1 VRRPATL
8 TTRKSCAGSTRAK
21 PLDAYDERRMADQIT
36 REELVRCLAEVS
48 HKSWIKQKVR
58 DYGAVESDLST
69 DVHEH
74 DLERAEDT
82 VEELERLEL
91 WPR

>member
-1 VRRPATL
+1 
-8 TTRKSCAGSTRAK
+8 
-21 PLDAYDERRMADQIT
+21 MADEIT

-48 HKSWIKQKVR
+48 HRSWIKQKVR
-58 DYGAVESDLST
+58 DYGAVELDLST
-69 DVHEH
+69 EVHEH

-82 VEELERLEL
+82 VQELERLEL

>member
-1 VRRPATL
+1 
-8 TTRKSCAGSTRAK
+8 
-21 PLDAYDERRMADQIT
+21 MADEIT
-36 REELVRCLAEVS
+36 REELVQCLAEVS

-58 DYGAVESDLST
+58 DYGAVESDLLT
-69 DVHEH
+69 EVHEH

-82 VEELERLEL
+82 VRELERLGI

>member
-1 VRRPATL
+1 MPDIRISELPAAATPADADLAPLVQSSGATL
-8 TTRKSCAGSTRAK
+8 ETRRATVAQ
-21 PLDAYDERRMADQIT
+21 LRSAVLAD
-36 REELVRCLAEVS
+36 RGA
-48 HKSWIKQKVR
+48 HVR

-69 DVHEH
+69 EVHEH

-82 VEELERLEL
+82 VQELERLDL

>member
-1 VRRPATL
+1 MSNRL
-8 TTRKSCAGSTRAK
+8 
-21 PLDAYDERRMADQIT
+21 T
-36 REELVRCLAEVS
+36 REELVRRLAEVS
-48 HKSWIKQKVR
+48 HRSWIKQKVR

-69 DVHEH
+69 EVHEH

-82 VEELERLEL
+82 VQELERLDL

>member
-1 VRRPATL
+1 
-8 TTRKSCAGSTRAK
+8 
-21 PLDAYDERRMADQIT
+21 MADEIT
-36 REELVRCLAEVS
+36 REELVRRLAEVS

-69 DVHEH
+69 EVHEH

-82 VEELERLEL
+82 VQELERLEL

>member
-1 VRRPATL
+1 M
-8 TTRKSCAGSTRAK
+8 
-21 PLDAYDERRMADQIT
+21 DDELT
-36 REELVRCLAEVS
+36 REELVRRLAGVS

-69 DVHEH
+69 EVHEH
-74 DLERAEDT
+74 DLERAEDA
-82 VEELERLEL
+82 VQELERLGV

>member
-1 VRRPATL
+1 
-8 TTRKSCAGSTRAK
+8 
-21 PLDAYDERRMADQIT
+21 MAEEVT

-58 DYGAVESDLST
+58 DYGAIEADLSRE
-69 DVHEH
+69 VHEH

-82 VEELERLEL
+82 VQELERLDL

>member
-1 VRRPATL
+1 M
-8 TTRKSCAGSTRAK
+8 
-21 PLDAYDERRMADQIT
+21 DDELT
-36 REELVRCLAEVS
+36 REELVRRLAEVS
-48 HKSWIKQKVR
+48 HRSWIKQKVR
-58 DYGAVESDLST
+58 DYGATEADLST

-82 VEELERLEL
+82 VQELERLDI

>member
-1 VRRPATL
+1 VPGR
-8 TTRKSCAGSTRAK
+8 S
-21 PLDAYDERRMADQIT
+21 
-36 REELVRCLAEVS
+36 LAR
-48 HKSWIKQKVR
+48 SWIKQKVR

-69 DVHEH
+69 EVHEH

-82 VEELERLEL
+82 VQELERLGI

>member
-1 VRRPATL
+1 MAEGL
-8 TTRKSCAGSTRAK
+8 TRG
-21 PLDAYDERRMADQIT
+21 
-36 REELVRCLAEVS
+36 ELVRRLAEVS

-58 DYGAVESDLST
+58 DYGAIEADLSRE
-69 DVHEH
+69 VHEH

-82 VEELERLEL
+82 VQELERLDL

>member
-1 VRRPATL
+1 MHEADPAPEAPG
-8 TTRKSCAGSTRAK
+8 RS
-21 PLDAYDERRMADQIT
+21 PLDAYDEWRMAEEIT
-36 REELVRCLAEVS
+36 REELVQCLAEVS
-48 HKSWIKQKVR
+48 HRSWIKQKVR

-69 DVHEH
+69 EVHEH

-82 VEELERLEL
+82 VQELERLDL

>member
-1 VRRPATL
+1 
-8 TTRKSCAGSTRAK
+8 
-21 PLDAYDERRMADQIT
+21 MADEIT
-36 REELVRCLAEVS
+36 REELVRRLAEVS

-58 DYGAVESDLST
+58 DYGAVEPDLST
-69 DVHEH
+69 EVHEH

-82 VEELERLEL
+82 VRELERLGI

>member
-1 VRRPATL
+1 
-8 TTRKSCAGSTRAK
+8 
-21 PLDAYDERRMADQIT
+21 MHADLT
-36 REELVRCLAEVS
+36 REELVRRLAEVS
-48 HKSWIKQKVR
+48 HTSWIKQKVR

-69 DVHEH
+69 EVHEH

-82 VEELERLEL
+82 VEELEPLGL

>member
-1 VRRPATL
+1 MT
-8 TTRKSCAGSTRAK
+8 
-21 PLDAYDERRMADQIT
+21 DELT
-36 REELVRCLAEVS
+36 REELVRLLAEVS
-48 HKSWIKQKVR
+48 HRSWIKQKVR

-69 DVHEH
+69 EVHEH

-82 VEELERLEL
+82 VQELERLEL